1 MGVITQKGT
10 IGIVHSVSQNYSV
23 GLSLLHKKSSISV
36 KLKKIVITVYLNGMA
51 LIIGQ

>member
-23 GLSLLHKKSSISV
+23 GLSLLHKNLQLVLS
-36 KLKKIVITVYLNGMA
+36 LKKIVITVYLNGMA